1 MEAAAINLFYDV
13 DDCYHGENGVVL
25 SSVTF
30 SPETQVVDHAKRR
43 QAIWIILAGTLL
55 VAVAQLLIKTGAN
68 RLGHADLLGTVIGIF
83 TIPPLF
89 AGYCLYAIFAVM
101 MVYALRHGELSVL
114 FPLISLGFV
123 WVAILSVLVF
133 HEAMNPMKAVGIA
146 IIVTGVAVLGRGG
159 SH

>member
-1 MEAAAINLFYDV
+1 
-13 DDCYHGENGVVL
+13 L
-25 SSVTF
+25 STVTV
-30 SPETQVVDHAKRR
+30 SPEAHVVDHAKRR
-43 QAIWIILAGTLL
+43 QAILIILAGTFL
-55 VAVAQLLIKTGAN
+55 VAVAQLLIKSGAN

-83 TIPPLF
+83 TIPQLF

-101 MVYALRHGELSVL
+101 MVYALRHGELSIL

-133 HEAMNPMKAVGIA
+133 HEAMNPMKGIGIA
-146 IIVTGVAVLGRGG
+146 IIVAGVAILGRGG

>member
-1 MEAAAINLFYDV
+1 
-13 DDCYHGENGVVL
+13 L
-25 SSVTF
+25 SSVTV
-30 SPETQVVDHAKRR
+30 SPEAHIVDHAKRR
-43 QAIWIILAGTLL
+43 QAIFIILAGTFL
-55 VAVAQLLIKTGAN
+55 VAVAQLLIKSGAN

-83 TIPPLF
+83 TIPQLF

-101 MVYALRHGELSVL
+101 MVYALRYGELSIL

-133 HEAMNPMKAVGIA
+133 QEAMNPMKGIGIA
-146 IIVTGVAVLGRGG
+146 IIVAGVAILGRGG